1 MSSGAVLNL
10 LAVLVLLPLLDSQA
24 AVLDGGYCGFPP
36 YFPNAVPSIGRL
48 KDFPEKK
55 IISYQC
61 KKGYAKIPG
70 KTNTVVCLAN
80 KQWSKISVFCNRS
93 CSSPPV
99 LRIASYNKSAIQ
111 FGYFPVGFTVE
122 YQCRPGF
129 QRNFSVSAMIVCL
142 IDVTWSNPPKMC
154 KRKLCSPPGSIKHG
168 HVNVTDTYFG
178 SEIFFSCEEGFSL
191 EGVTSTFC
199 AIAGASVS
207 WKDPLPQCKE
217 IFCPEPPDIENGKIT
232 KTQNGYSYGQSIT
245 YQCNENFTLLGNNTM
260 QCSVKNLNGLWTGAL
275 PRCKELFCPEPP
287 HIDHG
292 KVIESQSHYRY
303 GQSVTYKCNEGFT
316 LAGNNS
322 IQCIAKDDQ
331 AQWSGVPQCKE
342 IICPEPLKIN
352 NGNIIPKQD
361 HYVYGQSITYVC
373 DEGLILIG
381 KDSIL
386 CTEKDNEGKWSDFPP
401 KCKERL
407 ALWPA
412 VAPQKHAT
420 STAQAPST
428 APNTMSAKVSGA
440 IILASGKFD
449 SPAAKRKCHHCG
461 MYNPYSWKRILS
473 FNCLRS
479 TIEMRCLWVPKRKW
493 VTTVQHVL
501 WKPLSVWYVPK
512 YSQPC
517 PCAKVTFGQ
526 LQIVRVN
533 HVLLRARCLD
543 ASF

>member
-342 IICPEPLKIN
+342 
-352 NGNIIPKQD
+352 
-361 HYVYGQSITYVC
+361 
-373 DEGLILIG
+373 
-381 KDSIL
+381 
-386 CTEKDNEGKWSDFPP
+386 
-401 KCKERL
+401 RL

>member
-217 IFCPEPPDIENGKIT
+217 
-232 KTQNGYSYGQSIT
+232 
-245 YQCNENFTLLGNNTM
+245 
-260 QCSVKNLNGLWTGAL
+260 
-275 PRCKELFCPEPP
+275 
-287 HIDHG
+287 
-292 KVIESQSHYRY
+292 
-303 GQSVTYKCNEGFT
+303 
-316 LAGNNS
+316 
-322 IQCIAKDDQ
+322 
-331 AQWSGVPQCKE
+331 
-342 IICPEPLKIN
+342 
-352 NGNIIPKQD
+352 
-361 HYVYGQSITYVC
+361 
-373 DEGLILIG
+373 
-381 KDSIL
+381 
-386 CTEKDNEGKWSDFPP
+386 
-401 KCKERL
+401 RL

-428 APNTMSAKVSGA
+428 APNTMSAKVSETSPAFLKPSTANASSVARATPTTQRSSTANVLVTQTLATKHKSTAAHAPVTKRLKTTQTSAPVTATRGIAVPRATTPFQATRTAKGKGAGQSSGA

>member
-342 IICPEPLKIN
+342 
-352 NGNIIPKQD
+352 
-361 HYVYGQSITYVC
+361 
-373 DEGLILIG
+373 
-381 KDSIL
+381 
-386 CTEKDNEGKWSDFPP
+386 
-401 KCKERL
+401 RL

-440 IILASGKFD
+440 IILASGNT
-449 SPAAKRKCHHCG
+449 SVAL
-461 MYNPYSWKRILS
+461 IL
-473 FNCLRS
+473 LLM
-479 TIEMRCLWVPKRKW
+479 TL
-493 VTTVQHVL
+493 VTM
-501 WKPLSVWYVPK
+501 
-512 YSQPC
+512 
-517 PCAKVTFGQ
+517 G
-526 LQIVRVN
+526 
-533 HVLLRARCLD
+533 
-543 ASF
+543 